1 MAIPSMSEN
10 LQLYLNEIEKIPLLT
25 PDEEFLLAV
34 AFREESD
41 EIAGRR
47 LVTCNLR
54 FVVKIA
60 MEYRNYGV
68 KLNDLIQEGNI
79 GLMKAVEKFD
89 PYTGY
94 RLISYAVWWIKACIH
109 NYIQK
114 SWSLVKI
121 GTTQTQRKLFNNLIK
136 GQRGEMDSTALSS
149 ELGVGERDLEEM
161 VIRMKRD
168 VSLDASLTNDDD
180 DFTTMDLLPSEGFNQ
195 EAVVEDSF
203 RRDLIHEV
211 LRRCHDR
218 LNDREHFIL
227 RHRIMTDEP
236 MTLEQIG
243 DVYNVSRERIRQ
255 IEANALRKIKPFFEE
270 AGLRE

>member
-1 MAIPSMSEN
+1 MSES
-10 LQLYLNEIEKIPLLT
+10 LQLYLNEIERIPLLT
-25 PDEEFLLAV
+25 PDEEFQLAV
-34 AFREESD
+34 RFIEEGD
-41 EIAGRR
+41 EEAGRK
-47 LVTCNLR
+47 LVTSNLR

-68 KLNDLIQEGNI
+68 KLADLIQEGNI
-79 GLMKAVEKFD
+79 GLMKAVSKFD

-136 GQRGEMDSTALSS
+136 GQRHETDNESLSA

-161 VIRMKRD
+161 MIRMKRD
-168 VSLDASLTNDDD
+168 VSLDASLTDDDD
-180 DFTTMDLLPSEGFNQ
+180 DFTTMDLLPSESFNQ
-195 EAVVEDSF
+195 EVVVEINF
-203 RRDLIHEV
+203 TRDRIHET
-211 LRRCHDR
+211 LEKCRSE
-218 LNDREHFIL
+218 LTEREQFIL
-227 RHRIMTDEP
+227 QHRIMTDEP
-236 MTLEQIG
+236 MTLEEIG
-243 DVYNVSRERIRQ
+243 DVYQVSRERIRQ
-255 IEANALRKIKPFFEE
+255 IEANALRKIKPYFEE